1 MKMRNNT
8 TTATVLDN
16 AQRLQQLWH
25 DAVENGEPCYLSLE
39 FRDGKF
45 RFHMNNAPRP
55 PYRQNN
61 GQHHSTGKSSTPT
74 RFGTPP
80 SSRPSA
86 QPELIPAAGHTS
98 LLSSPE
104 STAAP
109 PNGAPMQLRSTSRKK
124 RKANASPETARNNKV
139 NQELEVSSHQVS
151 DRDLEDDLED
161 ESEADV
167 DSEENDACSAC
178 SQNDRDEGKREED
191 IRELTIDSDH
201 FTPNSFAL
209 LAEVSESP
217 TPPGTRSGINL
228 PANNKPVIVTNTDSP
243 NSNSA
248 SPAKSKCVKCCQ
260 LKCGSR
266 IYDLCHDDSLEY
278 VRANGSNPMIYCGV
292 CACNHFFSDYCYKIH
307 ATVGKK

>member
-1 MKMRNNT
+1 
-8 TTATVLDN
+8 
-16 AQRLQQLWH
+16 
-25 DAVENGEPCYLSLE
+25 
-39 FRDGKF
+39 
-45 RFHMNNAPRP
+45 MNNAPKA

-61 GQHHSTGKSSTPT
+61 GQHRSTAKSSTPI
-74 RFGTPP
+74 RFGPLSSTSQRTTQPSPP

-86 QPELIPAAGHTS
+86 QPELIPAAGHIS
-98 LLSSPE
+98 LHSSPE

-109 PNGAPMQLRSTSRKK
+109 PNGAPMQLQSTSRKK
-124 RKANASPETARNNKV
+124 RKVNASPETARNNKV
-139 NQELEVSSHQVS
+139 NQELEVSSHQVC
-151 DRDLEDDLED
+151 DRDLEDDRED

-167 DSEENDACSAC
+167 DSEENDPCSAC

-191 IRELTIDSDH
+191 FRELTIDSDH

-217 TPPGTRSGINL
+217 TPPGNRSGVKL
-228 PANNKPVIVTNTDSP
+228 PANNKTATVTNTDSP

-260 LKCGSR
+260 MLYGTP
-266 IYDLCHDDSLEY
+266 YDLCHDDSLEY